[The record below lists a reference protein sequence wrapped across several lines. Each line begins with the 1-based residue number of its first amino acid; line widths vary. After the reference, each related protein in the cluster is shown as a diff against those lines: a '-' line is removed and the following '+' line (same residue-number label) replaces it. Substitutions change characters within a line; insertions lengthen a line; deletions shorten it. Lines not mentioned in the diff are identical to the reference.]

1 MGEFKAMKE
10 FIDDAIV
17 KMISAAANEDKDEWD
32 DEKIIQ
38 HCESLVPE
46 ELRRDV
52 MDWSIER
59 GGGGWS
65 CSNMLICNGTLL
77 IFVFSSRDDGSALL
91 IFGEDG
97 EEFKKRGIKSVE
109 FYSAEGSLWFIKNEI
124 MELNSF
130 YQSKKGFAL

>member
-59 GGGGWS
+59 AAVAGPA
-65 CSNMLICNGTLL
+65 LIC
-77 IFVFSSRDDGSALL
+77 
-91 IFGEDG
+91 
-97 EEFKKRGIKSVE
+97 
-109 FYSAEGSLWFIKNEI
+109 
-124 MELNSF
+124 
-130 YQSKKGFAL
+130 

>member
-1 MGEFKAMKE
+1 
-10 FIDDAIV
+10 
-17 KMISAAANEDKDEWD
+17 
-32 DEKIIQ
+32 
-38 HCESLVPE
+38 
-46 ELRRDV
+46 
-52 MDWSIER
+52 
-59 GGGGWS
+59 
-65 CSNMLICNGTLL
+65 MLICNGTLL